1 MFSCR
6 RISVYQNDVNE
17 LAITKN
23 QTVMDLAVQYAQ
35 QHNLK
40 PNELQDINFIR
51 KLKRVFL
58 PIELVGESRRF
69 QMQCYSD
76 ISTSSQIEW
85 KFLPQIQG
93 QSTRKQQ
100 QRWIQFMRW
109 LILQNYPTQMEFIPK
124 RWKWKITKDRKYLR
138 IEEDQKENETNEV
151 VWYELINKQNNEHRR
166 IEQSP
171 TINKQ
176 SMVGIIG
183 RLS

>member
-23 QTVMDLAVQYAQ
+23 QTVIDLAIQYAQ
-35 QHNLK
+35 QHNL
-40 PNELQDINFIR
+40 NSNDLQDINFIR

-58 PIELVGESRRF
+58 PLELVGVSRRF

-100 QRWIQFMRW
+100 Q
-109 LILQNYPTQMEFIPK
+109 
-124 RWKWKITKDRKYLR
+124 
-138 IEEDQKENETNEV
+138 
-151 VWYELINKQNNEHRR
+151 
-166 IEQSP
+166 
-171 TINKQ
+171 
-176 SMVGIIG
+176 
-183 RLS
+183 